1 MNVLK
6 KGYMH
11 QQWFKSIIRA
21 FLFVRG
27 HTSIKGNEKP
37 DGLAVS
43 GAIGEGPSRDRRG
56 ILNDNIIVQLLI

>member
-1 MNVLK
+1 MPDIHQLYNFHPPPMNVLK

-11 QQWFKSIIRA
+11 QQWFESIIRA

-43 GAIGEGPSRDRRG
+43 GAIGEGPSRD
-56 ILNDNIIVQLLI
+56 